1 MSVPDKPER
10 RVPRPNLL
18 PLAILLFVIVPVVYS
33 LASGAIAASSG
44 DKGAFLDC
52 PEGNCL
58 EGTPYEVE
66 EPGWM
71 RKHHWQF
78 LRWLREEAVRYGRR
92 GELSLNKCIECHGS
106 REAFCNRC
114 HEAVSLEP
122 DCFGCHDYPR

>member
-1 MSVPDKPER
+1 MSTPDAGNKSTAGSG
-10 RVPRPNLL
+10 LL
-18 PLAILLFVIVPVVYS
+18 PLAALLVVLVPVVYS
-33 LASGAIAASSG
+33 LAAGALAASPEEG
-44 DKGAFLDC
+44 GRFLEC

-66 EPGWM
+66 ERGWM

-92 GELSLNKCIECHGS
+92 GELSLNKCIECHSS